1 MDVPQS
7 SAQVAIG
14 IKIHGSKESSVD
26 GAAEAIDAILHRRKT
41 PNPEQSIRFHPTQLD
56 ERPVLL
62 LHLSGLF
69 FGVAR
74 DRLSGDL
81 KQRVER
87 DETIEV
93 DLGLVLQFILKGTR
107 RGGLERRSC
116 PL

>member
-7 SAQVAIG
+7 AAQVAIG

-26 GAAEAIDAILHRRKT
+26 GAAEAIDAILYRRNT
-41 PNPEQSIRFHPTQLD
+41 PNPEQSIRFHPAQPN

-62 LHLSGLF
+62 LHLSDLF

-74 DRLSGDL
+74 DRLCGDL
-81 KQRVER
+81 QQRVER

-93 DLGLVLQFILKGTR
+93 DLGLVRKFIRKGTR
-107 RGGLERRSC
+107 REGLERRS
-116 PL
+116 